1 MKITEVRIFPTES
14 RDGKLKAF
22 ATMTF
27 DDWFVVR
34 NVKVIQGNNG
44 LFVAMPSRKA
54 VTACSKCQYKNV
66 IGSKYCNQ
74 CGAQVH
80 AHVESHHGGDRE
92 SHGGSHMD
100 IAHPITQECRVY
112 IQDKILEAYS
122 KEAPQEKGSSEP
134 VEKTAKPEP
143 VEEKPAEKIAEPEP
157 DAEKPVEESAEP
169 EPVEEKPTEETT
181 EPKPVEKESAEKTV
195 EPAPVEEKSPDEAE
209 KKENIIE
216 EPGSDIAL

>member
-34 NVKVIQGNNG
+34 NVKIIQGNNG

-74 CGAQVH
+74 CGSAMPHQPAVPEDH
-80 AHVESHHGGDRE
+80 KDAHGG
-92 SHGGSHMD
+92 GHMD

-112 IQDKILEAYS
+112 LQEKILEAYN
-122 KEAPQEKGSSEP
+122 KEHGQSAAAKPAEERPREKQPEQKK
-134 VEKTAKPEP
+134 VETEKTEVKEPE
-143 VEEKPAEKIAEPEP
+143 EEKPAEK
-157 DAEKPVEESAEP
+157 EEVQSGTGNA
-169 EPVEEKPTEETT
+169 
-181 EPKPVEKESAEKTV
+181 
-195 EPAPVEEKSPDEAE
+195 D
-209 KKENIIE
+209 IE
-216 EPGSDIAL
+216 L

>member
-34 NVKVIQGNNG
+34 NVKIIQGNSG

-54 VTACSKCQYKNV
+54 MDSCPKCHFKNV

-74 CGAQVH
+74 CGKQLPPHQGPAGNTDE
-80 AHVESHHGGDRE
+80 AHSN
-92 SHGGSHMD
+92 HMD

-112 IQDKILEAYS
+112 IQDKVLESYNGQAGQAS
-122 KEAPQEKGSSEP
+122 GQGTKTSDQQEIR
-134 VEKTAKPEP
+134 T
-143 VEEKPAEKIAEPEP
+143 EKPAESKA
-157 DAEKPVEESAEP
+157 SA
-169 EPVEEKPTEETT
+169 VVQDDKPTED
-181 EPKPVEKESAEKTV
+181 EKTQ
-195 EPAPVEEKSPDEAE
+195 PAT
-209 KKENIIE
+209 
-216 EPGSDIAL
+216 SDITDLENAKDIEL